1 MAVKWHDLT
10 WSCKSPK
17 FNLHHLRKIPTGFK
31 IAVQTPKSGIDY
43 KQTLYVDVN
52 LTIYGRSRS
61 QMFQKKGALKNF
73 PKIHRT
79 TTIMES
85 LFE

>member
-31 IAVQTPKSGIDY
+31 IAVLTPKSGIDY
-43 KQTLYVDVN
+43 KQTLYVDVS
-52 LTIYGRSRS
+52 LTIYGTVRRC
-61 QMFQKKGALKNF
+61 FKKEVLLKIF
-73 PKIHRT
+73 LT